1 MKSSLQTR
9 FFLFLL
15 LPVTIVLLG
24 AGYASFIY
32 ARATLQTQWT
42 DSVKL
47 RLEKTAHQIQMRL
60 DEKQALIDSIVQAER
75 VSNGTVIKAFLIQQ
89 LRNQPGVRFVDV
101 EPLQARNQKALRKF
115 PFHSEEGSEGSPDF
129 VCLVYQNERLPYSKD
144 LSQGDVEE
152 TVPPDKYKLRTLC
165 SGSLRPRLPD
175 DSLSIVKKFGGTD
188 EAPTKRLIVKVRF
201 DSLLDNI
208 LEVGKWTG
216 SSARLITRDGI
227 YLARTDQASWSGQ
240 PFGKSGEPLERT
252 VLAEIQTKN
261 FGTILGEGLFPETVV
276 GFLRIPS
283 TDWYLV
289 LFSPG
294 SDLFASISRF
304 HFNYLFGGIATMI
317 FVALLIR
324 RCAKSV
330 SNQIGEISDA
340 ASKVEEGDLSVEL
353 TADGSDEIS
362 QLKRRFNLMVEGLR
376 RIELIEHTFG
386 WYVDRKIANELLEN
400 PERLRLGGENHVVTI
415 LMADLRGFS
424 QAAEKLRPEQVTKLL
439 NRHFS
444 AAIDAIEKYEG
455 IVVDFYG
462 DSVLAFFNG
471 MDSDVPARAADAV
484 NCALEMQRECAKAAQ
499 QNFMEGLPSF
509 AMGVGIHTGEVVVG
523 NIGSEKRAKYGIVG
537 SAVNETDRIQAHAQ
551 GGTIMISGQT
561 YGLLSERVVVG
572 PKSQVGLKGLKTIRD
587 LYPVLDM
594 DAPQPGIH
602 LSPERT
608 VASHKGAI

>member
-15 LPVTIVLLG
+15 LPVTLVLLG
-24 AGYASFIY
+24 AGYASLIY
-32 ARATLQTQWT
+32 ARVTLQNQWT

-47 RLEKTAHQIQMRL
+47 RLEKTAHQIQMRV
-60 DEKQALIDSIVQAER
+60 DEKQALIDLIVQAEG
-75 VSNGTVIKAFLIQQ
+75 VPNGSVTQAFLIQK
-89 LRNQPGVRFVDV
+89 LKNQPGVRFVDI
-101 EPLQARNQKALRKF
+101 EPAQPENQKTRPKF
-115 PFHSEEGSEGSPDF
+115 PSHADGGSEGSPDF

-144 LSQGDVEE
+144 LSQGDVGD
-152 TVPPDKYKLRTLC
+152 TAPVNTYKLKTLC
-165 SGSLRPRLPD
+165 SGSPRPRLTGD
-175 DSLSIVKKFGGTD
+175 FLSIVKKFGGTD
-188 EAPTKRLIVKVRF
+188 DSPTKRLVVTVRF

-216 SSARLITRDGI
+216 SSARLITQDGT

-240 PFGKSGEPLERT
+240 PFGKSGDPLERT
-252 VLAEIQTKN
+252 VLEEMQTKN
-261 FGTILGEGLFPETVV
+261 FGTILGEALFPETVV

-294 SDLFASISRF
+294 SDVFASISRF
-304 HFNYLFGGIATMI
+304 HFNYLFGGLATMI
-317 FVALLIR
+317 FVAFLIR

-330 SNQIGEISDA
+330 SKQIGEISDA

-353 TADGSDEIS
+353 TANGSDEIS

-376 RIELIEHTFG
+376 RKELVEHTFG
-386 WYVDRKIANELLEN
+386 CYVDKKIANELLEN

-444 AAIDAIEKYEG
+444 AAIDVIEKYEG

-471 MDSDVPARAADAV
+471 IDSDIPARAADAV
-484 NCALEMQRECAKAAQ
+484 NCALDMQRECSKAAQ
-499 QNFMEGLPSF
+499 QNLIEGLPSF

-551 GGTIMISGQT
+551 GGSIMISGQT
-561 YGLLSERVVVG
+561 YELLSDRVVVG
-572 PKSQVGLKGLKTIRD
+572 PKSQVGLKGLKRIRD

-594 DAPQPGIH
+594 DAVQQCLRI
-602 LSPERT
+602 SPERT
-608 VASHKGAI
+608 MVRHSS